1 MQIRRGGI
9 VMKCPSCQAE
19 VSNDS
24 RFCSKCGVPFHPSD
38 EIIMPYTKTI
48 LRRMDELSPGT
59 ELVGKY
65 KVNEVIGKG
74 GMGIVYKAQDLKLM
88 RDVAL
93 KFLPSELMRDKE
105 AKERFVLEAQTAAAL
120 SHPNICT
127 IHEINEEE
135 GKSFIAMEYVEG
147 QSLKDKLDEKPIPID
162 EALRI
167 AIQIT
172 KGLEQAHKKGIIHR
186 DIKSANIM
194 VSDEGQAKIMD
205 FGLAKVKG
213 GTLLTREGTTLGTVA
228 YMSPEQARNEEVG
241 TTSDIW
247 SLGVVLYEMISG
259 QLPFKGDLET
269 SVMYSIVHENPRSL
283 REMQPDIPSELQKLI
298 DKALSKKPESRYVSV
313 EDMKKDLMQ
322 IQNRIGLDEAEGLHL
337 RSLWRRIRRPQI
349 AVPLVIIILVLS
361 FFTVRYV
368 RQGTKIQRARK
379 WAIPEIN
386 RLAEDLKYNEA
397 YKIAREA
404 EEFIPNDAM
413 LLNLWS
419 QISSTT
425 TIFTEPSGARVY
437 RRYYPS
443 LEEDWEYIG
452 ETPIKEVR
460 IPFGYSMF
468 KLEKEEFQIVNL
480 AAYSGM
486 LRDKIIKLHEEGE
499 LPEDMIWV
507 PGGEYTLHMPGLEH
521 LDAFQVDDYLIDK
534 YEVTNKEYRQFIDS
548 SGYEKQEYWKFP
560 FEKDGKVL
568 SWEEAISL
576 FKDKTGRQGP
586 ATWEVGE
593 YPAGQEDYPVA
604 GISWYEAAAYAEFI
618 GKSLPTIY
626 HWNVAANT
634 GGLTPYILPLSNF
647 EDKGS
652 ASIGKYKGMSSYGAY
667 DMAGNVREWCLNL
680 NKNEN
685 NRFILGG
692 GWNDQTYMYNDAYSQ
707 PPFDRS
713 ITNGFRCMKRLRKEE
728 ELLALESPIYLPKR
742 DYWTEEPVPDD
753 VFDIYLGMYKY
764 DKTELNAEIESVDDS
779 SENWVR
785 EKVTFDAAYG
795 GERVIAYLYLPK
807 KKRNPP
813 FQTIV
818 YFPGS
823 SCIHLRSF
831 ENMNIGNL
839 RNFDFIVKEGRAV
852 MHPIYKGTYERGDA
866 LNSDYAN
873 ETTFYKD
880 HVIMWAKDYM
890 RSIDYLETR
899 KDIDVNKLAYYG
911 FSWGGVMGAIIPAV
925 ENRLKASVLH
935 VAGFGNEKALPEVDQ
950 INFITR
956 VKIPVLMLNGKYD
969 HYFPVDTSQRP
980 FFKLLGTRPED
991 KRQIIYEAGHF
1002 VPRNQHIK
1010 ETLDWLDRYL
1020 GPVK

>member
-1 MQIRRGGI
+1 
-9 VMKCPSCQAE
+9 MKCPSCHAE
-19 VSNDS
+19 VFDDS
-24 RFCSKCGVPFHPSD
+24 HFCSKCGTPIHPSD
-38 EIIMPYTKTI
+38 EIMAPYTRTI

-105 AKERFVLEAQTAAAL
+105 AKERFVLEAQTAASL

-147 QSLKDKLDEKPIPID
+147 QNLKAKLEEKSIMLDEV
-162 EALRI
+162 LSI

-194 VSDEGQAKIMD
+194 VSDEGQVKIMD

-228 YMSPEQARNEEVG
+228 YMSPEQARSEEVG
-241 TTSDIW
+241 ITSDIW

-283 REMQPDIPSELQKLI
+283 REIQPDIPSELQKVI
-298 DKALSKKPESRYVSV
+298 DRALAKKPESRYKSV
-313 EDMKKDLMQ
+313 AEMKKDLMQ
-322 IQNRIGLDEAEGLHL
+322 IQRRIGFDEAEGLFL
-337 RSLWRRIRRPQI
+337 RSFWRRIRRPQV
-349 AVPLVIIILVLS
+349 ALPLIVIILVVS
-361 FFTVRYV
+361 FFALKYV
-368 RQGTKIQRARK
+368 QQGAKIQWARE
-379 WAIPEIN
+379 WAIPEIS
-386 RLAEDLKYNEA
+386 RLAEERKYNEA
-397 YKIAREA
+397 YKIANEA
-404 EEFIPNDAM
+404 EKFIPNDVL

-419 QISSTT
+419 QFSQMTPIS
-425 TIFTEPSGARVY
+425 TEPPGAKVY
-437 RRYYPS
+437 RKYYPS
-443 LEEDWEYIG
+443 LVEDWDYIG
-452 ETPIKEVR
+452 ETPIKEVK
-460 IPFGYSMF
+460 IPYGYSLV
-468 KLEKEEFQIVNL
+468 KLEKEGFQTVNL
-480 AAYSGM
+480 AAYSEM
-486 LRDKIIKLHEEGE
+486 LRDKILKLHKEGE
-499 LPEDMIWV
+499 LPEGMVWV
-507 PGGEYTLHMPGLEH
+507 PGGKYNLSMPGLDS
-521 LDAFQVDDYLIDK
+521 LDAFQVGDYLIDK
-534 YEVTNKEYRQFIDS
+534 FEVTNKEYKKFANRG
-548 SGYEKQEYWKFP
+548 GYEKQEYWKFS

-568 SWEEAISL
+568 PWEEAMSQ

-593 YPAGQEDYPVA
+593 YPEGQEDYPVA
-604 GISWYEAAAYAEFI
+604 GISWYEAAAYAEFM
-618 GKSLPTIY
+618 GKRLPTIY

-634 GGLTPYILPLSNF
+634 GGLSSYIIPLSNF
-647 EDKGS
+647 DDKGP
-652 ASIGKYKGMSSYGAY
+652 APVGKYQGMSSYGAY
-667 DMAGNVREWCLNL
+667 DMAGNVREWCLN
-680 NKNEN
+680 KSEN

-713 ITNGFRCMKRLRKEE
+713 ITNGFRCMKHLMTEE
-728 ELLALESPIYLPKR
+728 KLIALESPIYLPKR
-742 DYWTEEPVPDD
+742 DYWTEESVPDD
-753 VFDIYLGMYKY
+753 VFEIYLGMYDY
-764 DKTELNAEIESVDDS
+764 DKTELNAEIESVNDS

-785 EKVTFDAAYG
+785 EKISYNAAYG
-795 GERVIAYLYLPK
+795 SERVIAYLYLPK
-807 KKRNPP
+807 KKGNPP

-823 SCIHLRSF
+823 NSIHQRSF
-831 ENMNIGNL
+831 ENMSVGDL

-852 MHPIYKGTYERGDA
+852 MHPIYKSTYERGDA
-866 LNSDYAN
+866 LNSDYPN

-880 HVIMWAKDYM
+880 HVIMWVKDYR

-899 KDIDVNKLAYYG
+899 KDIAANKLAYYG
-911 FSWGGVMGAIIPAV
+911 YSWGGVMGSIIPAV

-935 VAGFGNEKALPEVDQ
+935 VAGFCYEKALPEVDQ

-969 HYFPVDTSQRP
+969 HYFPVDSSQKP

-1002 VPRNQHIK
+1002 VPRDQHIK